1 MHTHGSATTIDPS
14 EVELFGSLA
23 ETWWDPNGPMK
34 PLHQLNP
41 TRIRYI
47 RDRIIT
53 HHGLDADGGARVL
66 DGMQILDIGCGG
78 GLVCEPLARLGAKV
92 TGADAAAEN
101 IRVASAHA
109 AGADLDITYRNMP
122 AEDLRAEGASFD
134 VVLAL
139 EIVEHVADVQLF
151 AASIAGLVRPG
162 GLLIMST
169 LNRTFKAWAMAIV
182 GAEYIMGW
190 LPKGTHHHD
199 KFMRPAELA
208 RHVRNAG
215 LMVNDVCGMAY
226 HPWDDGWTLAP
237 RDTDVNYFLSATR
250 PAD

>member
-1 MHTHGSATTIDPS
+1 MHTDGSASTIDQN

-23 ETWWDPNGPMK
+23 ETWWDADGPMK

-47 RDRIIT
+47 RDRILQ
-53 HHGLDADGGARVL
+53 HHGLAADGSTSALTGI
-66 DGMQILDIGCGG
+66 DILDIGCGG
-78 GLVCEPLARLGAKV
+78 GLVCEPLARLGANV

-109 AGADLDITYRNMP
+109 EAGGLNISYRNMP
-122 AEDLRAEGASFD
+122 AEDLKAEGASFD

-139 EIVEHVADVQLF
+139 EIVEHVADVDLF
-151 AASIAGLVRPG
+151 VQSIAGLLRPG

-199 KFMRPAELA
+199 KFLRPAELA

-215 LMVNDVCGMAY
+215 LMLDDVCGMAY
-226 HPWDDGWTLAP
+226 HPLGDGWVLAP

-250 PAD
+250 PG